1 MTDPQ
6 FLPLPDSFRLQHN
19 QSIPAVGLGTFQI
32 ANINNNNN
40 NNDIVGDVV
49 YAALTKHGYRHVDT
63 ASAYENEKDVGR
75 AIRKSGIP
83 REELF
88 VTTKL

>member
-6 FLPLPDSFRLQHN
+6 FLPLPNSFRLQHN
-19 QSIPAVGLGTFQI
+19 KSIPAVSLGTFQI
-32 ANINNNNN
+32 ANINNINNSN
-40 NNDIVGDVV
+40 IVGDVV

-63 ASAYENEKDVGR
+63 ASTYENEKDVGR
-75 AIRKSGIP
+75 AICKSQIP